1 MKKGL
6 TLVEVLV
13 SITLFVISFATCIS
27 IYFISLKQETRQK
40 EYLAFENVCLEI
52 DIYSDKYGSNWNI
65 EYFGNDDLTQYYDE
79 KYRHLEGNY
88 DVDKIK
94 YTLTISYVEN
104 EEGVSELFINIF
116 ERRTGR
122 YVIKNLNYGGARY
135 E

>member
-40 EYLAFENVCLEI
+40 EYLAFENICLEI
-52 DIYSDKYGSNWNI
+52 DAYSEKYGNKWNI
-65 EYFGNDDLTQYYDE
+65 EYFGNEDNIQYFDE
-79 KYRHLEGNY
+79 KYRHLKGSY
-88 DVDKIK
+88 DVNDIK
-94 YTLTISYVEN
+94 YTLTIYFED
-104 EEGVSELFINIF
+104 SELIINIF
-116 ERRTGR
+116 ERESGR
-122 YVIKNLNYGGARY
+122 YIIKDLNYGGARY

>member
-40 EYLAFENVCLEI
+40 EYLAFENICLEI
-52 DIYSDKYGSNWNI
+52 DAYSDKYGDKWNI
-65 EYFGNDDLTQYYDE
+65 EYFGNEDNIQYFDE
-79 KYRHLEGNY
+79 KYRHLKGSY
-88 DVDKIK
+88 DVNDIK
-94 YTLTISYVEN
+94 YTLTISFED
-104 EEGVSELFINIF
+104 SELIINIF
-116 ERRTGR
+116 ERESGR
-122 YVIKNLNYGGARY
+122 YVIKDLNYGGARY